1 MSDLKEQNLFCHYE
15 LSKTWTS
22 LGWFWDMSPE
32 GTLISWVAILP
43 SPCGF
48 DDLVP
53 FNFGPDFRELIL
65 LLFMKKNQQAMLRL
79 YVVEEK
85 YIPVRRLS

>member
-1 MSDLKEQNLFCHYE
+1 
-15 LSKTWTS
+15 
-22 LGWFWDMSPE
+22 MSPE

-53 FNFGPDFRELIL
+53 FNFGPVFRELIL
-65 LLFMKKNQQAMLRL
+65 LLYMKKISIG
-79 YVVEEK
+79 YVK
-85 YIPVRRLS
+85 TVRG